1 MCNKEYVEEKE
12 QSVAVPE
19 NVVKPPPVK
28 HTLYS
33 VNSSL
38 QTRKNTNASQ
48 YTGNK
53 QIYIHSLYIN
63 TKTCQQLKVLHYKY
77 NYISTNQ
84 LHVYTKRKREGHT
97 NQNIVFFL
105 FQTIS

>member
-38 QTRKNTNASQ
+38 QTRKN
-48 YTGNK
+48 
-53 QIYIHSLYIN
+53 IYAQCLS
-63 TKTCQQLKVLHYKY
+63 
-77 NYISTNQ
+77 
-84 LHVYTKRKREGHT
+84 VYR
-97 NQNIVFFL
+97 Q
-105 FQTIS
+105 

>member
-38 QTRKNTNASQ
+38 QTRKNIYAQMPLSIQ
-48 YTGNK
+48 AINK
-53 QIYIHSLYIN
+53 YIYIH
-63 TKTCQQLKVLHYKY
+63 
-77 NYISTNQ
+77 
-84 LHVYTKRKREGHT
+84 YT
-97 NQNIVFFL
+97 
-105 FQTIS
+105 